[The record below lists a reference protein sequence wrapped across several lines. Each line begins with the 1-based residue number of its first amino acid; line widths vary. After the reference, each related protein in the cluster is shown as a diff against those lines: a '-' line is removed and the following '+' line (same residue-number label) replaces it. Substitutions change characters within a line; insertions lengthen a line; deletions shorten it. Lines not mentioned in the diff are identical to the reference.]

1 MVLADS
7 LLLFLYLFLQNSLI
21 VLNHEYLLLLL
32 INFSLPVS
40 LNGTNLLILLS
51 DMLFEIVLL
60 IAHLFLC
67 FSNVT
72 NVHL

>member
-51 DMLFEIVLL
+51 DMLFEIVLF